1 MENGVKE
8 KKKLIINQLFKK
20 MGKKD
25 EIHFFLECEYD
36 KGTRAIAI
44 NSLVKFDNTSLNS
57 GNKTEKSKSVFKEI
71 EMS

>member
-1 MENGVKE
+1 
-8 KKKLIINQLFKK
+8 